1 MPIDKETID
10 YLELRLDRI
19 EHKIDDISKLR
30 KEVSYIRGEM
40 KIIIGVYSTALIG
53 LVSAFIISGLRL

>member
-19 EHKIDDISKLR
+19 EHKIDNISKLH

-40 KIIIGVYSTALIG
+40 KIIIGIYSTALIG